1 MNYIRK
7 LPEREKNPETC
18 CASVK
23 EGKVYKN
30 PVSEISYYTCKYIYI
45 YNI

>member
-7 LPEREKNPETC
+7 LPERPKDPETC

-23 EGKVYKN
+23 KGKIYIN
-30 PVSEISYYTCKYIYI
+30 PVRIYI
-45 YNI
+45 NYYIE